1 MNIEDIESADL
12 DGMTDDELIQMY
24 HSVDAR
30 ARQLSFAKF
39 MIYNTVDNDLVEKID
54 DKKQFMQLAIA
65 IAMLTKSKLS
75 DSTGTVKIW
84 DNLIYHMALTD
95 KLVIPPKKHVDMVD
109 NAGGYVREVTPGL
122 YRWPVVFDLTSLYP
136 SIARLLNLSPETQIS
151 EPLGGVELVDDV
163 LSGRLRPEDYIAEN
177 PDACFAINGAM
188 FDKTEEGI
196 VARAMSFVFY
206 ERKRYKDL
214 MKKEKN
220 ALEAM
225 KAELHELETQ
235 LAQMGS

>member
-12 DGMTDDELIQMY
+12 DGVTDDELIQMY
-24 HSVDAR
+24 HSVDGR

-136 SIARLLNLSPETQIS
+136 CSLPHRQLRNARKGLRQDAESSLPHRQLRKFLRG
-151 EPLGGVELVDDV
+151 PLP
-163 LSGRLRPEDYIAEN
+163 RR
-177 PDACFAINGAM
+177 
-188 FDKTEEGI
+188 
-196 VARAMSFVFY
+196 
-206 ERKRYKDL
+206 
-214 MKKEKN
+214 
-220 ALEAM
+220 
-225 KAELHELETQ
+225 
-235 LAQMGS
+235 